1 MAAIAQV
8 MNSLGRSGL
17 EYVASRLAQAFA
29 QPGCDSH
36 LLVTSRVP
44 GDLFDEMLGQVRV
57 DFFRRSWPLDPA
69 PIRRMGRYLE
79 EHDVQLVHSH
89 NWVSAYQVWAALR
102 MSSARPVH
110 VMHDHCGSYDE
121 WRRVLDRRVL
131 ASLDAVLTVTEPVRE
146 RFDEVLGLGPE
157 RCVRLPN
164 GVVRGPERA
173 PWTGRPTVVQVAN
186 FHVAKAHDTAFRTAA
201 LLREQVPDLRWL
213 CIGDLE
219 ENLEY
224 TARMRELFEALDL
237 EGCVELPGGC
247 SDVRE
252 RLREANVGVLTSDT
266 EGLPV
271 SILEYMAESLPVVM
285 TDVGQA
291 PRLLQE
297 SNAGIV
303 VPPQNPESF
312 RDAVA
317 GLLGDPGEAVSRG
330 RRGWDYVG
338 RHFSDEVMVD
348 SVRSLYLDVL
358 RERGKTELA
367 ERLRR

>member
-1 MAAIAQV
+1 MTGIAQV

-29 QPGCDSH
+29 QPDSDSH

-44 GDLFDEMLGQVRV
+44 GDLFDEMLGEVRV
-57 DFFRRSWPLDPA
+57 DFFRRSWPLDPSA
-69 PIRRMGRYLE
+69 IRRLGRYLE
-79 EHDVQLVHSH
+79 KHDIQLVHSH

-110 VMHDHCGSYDE
+110 VLHDHCGSYDE
-121 WRRVLDRRVL
+121 WRGPLDRMVL
-131 ASLDAVLTVTEPVRE
+131 GSLDAVVTVTEPVRA
-146 RFDEVLGLGPE
+146 RFARLLGLAPD
-157 RCVRLPN
+157 RCLLLPN
-164 GVVRGPERA
+164 GVALGPGGS
-173 PWTGRPTVVQVAN
+173 PWTGRPTVIQVAN

-201 LLREQVPDLRWL
+201 LLREQIPDLRWV
-213 CIGDLE
+213 CVGDLA

-224 TARMRELFEALDL
+224 TARMRELFDALEL
-237 EGCVELPGGC
+237 EGCVELAGGC

-291 PRLLQE
+291 PHVLKE
-297 SNAGIV
+297 SQAGIV
-303 VPPQNPESF
+303 VPPQDPESF
-312 RDAVA
+312 RDALA
-317 GLLGDPGEAVSRG
+317 SLLGNPSEAVTVGLRG
-330 RRGWDYVG
+330 RAHVG
-338 RHFSDEVMVD
+338 RYFSDEVMID
-348 SVRSLYLDVL
+348 AVRSLYLDL
-358 RERGKTELA
+358 LQENGKANLA